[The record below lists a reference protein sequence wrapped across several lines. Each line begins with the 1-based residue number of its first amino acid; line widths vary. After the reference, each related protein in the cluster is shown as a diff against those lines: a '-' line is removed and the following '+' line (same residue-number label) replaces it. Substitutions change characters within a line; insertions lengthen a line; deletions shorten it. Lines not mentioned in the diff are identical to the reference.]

1 MLSPTDKR
9 CILKEFL
16 QLRDMVKCVA
26 ITAINAVQK
35 LQQTAFNLCW
45 MWMGARKAPPTSP
58 YDAGQWQGTVRR
70 WRTSRHHQQSS
81 WLPCSSA
88 WLAVSSAPLV
98 FVRVCVCVSQRLSTL
113 PDWRI
118 LLTIFFPDD
127 FFFGGARI
135 GSANGEACFATDG
148 EETTGCLCLLPGLKL
163 LWCRRL
169 ANELT
174 GNVFRKLASLLA
186 SRLAK
191 SDRDT
196 HCSGSENSH

>member
-1 MLSPTDKR
+1 MGCDYCDQCGAETAANCLQSLLDVNGCAQSPAH
-9 CILKEFL
+9 L
-16 QLRDMVKCVA
+16 
-26 ITAINAVQK
+26 
-35 LQQTAFNLCW
+35 
-45 MWMGARKAPPTSP
+45 PH
-58 YDAGQWQGTVRR
+58 DASQWQGTVCR

-88 WLAVSSAPLV
+88 WLAVSSAPLI
-98 FVRVCVCVSQRLSTL
+98 FVCVCKSAPLHFTRLKNF
-113 PDWRI
+113 PDD
-118 LLTIFFPDD
+118 FFPDD
-127 FFFGGARI
+127 FFGGARI
-135 GSANGEACFATDG
+135 GSANGEACFTTDG
-148 EETTGCLCLLPGLKL
+148 EETAGCLCLLPGLKL

-196 HCSGSENSH
+196 YCSGSENSH